1 MTAPEPL
8 AWLDALA
15 DTHSK
20 ATEGP
25 WEHIVDDHGRKGI
38 EHSLWSESADGY
50 VAEQLVSHYAAA
62 DAAAIVAEH
71 NALPELL
78 RLARERYALE
88 AAVLALA
95 EELDDK
101 RTPRSFHSAG
111 TFSDG
116 TSRAYGNAAADI
128 RSTVT
133 AALAGPHTADEEAD
147 RG

>member
-15 DTHSK
+15 ETHGK

-25 WEHIVDDHGRKGI
+25 WAHIVDDHGRKGI

-50 VAEQLVSHYAAA
+50 VAEQLVSRYAEA
-62 DAAAIVAEH
+62 DAAAIVAAH

-95 EELDDK
+95 DK
-101 RTPRSFHSAG
+101 WEHGATRWENPLPVPPEVAHL
-111 TFSDG
+111 
-116 TSRAYGNAAADI
+116 

-133 AALAGPHTADEEAD
+133 AALSGPHTADEEAD